1 MNEEFKNEL
10 NFTRKARFIWNIIL
24 GLSIVTY
31 IIMITYQV
39 SNDNSQQS
47 ELFKMKKEISNNTL
61 SIFGQIVKTETKNG
75 ETILTLPAERSLTD
89 LIQQLLVLNLD
100 DDENSVVI
108 NIMKNTNFIITF
120 SYLLLITI
128 SLAMV
133 RTYHNRIKSL
143 LKYLELREKFEDVK
157 DIYFKD
163 QQNENSLN
171 MLLLYFSSSISD
183 STPDT
188 AYEKLFSK
196 INITNRWREK

>member
-1 MNEEFKNEL
+1 
-10 NFTRKARFIWNIIL
+10 
-24 GLSIVTY
+24 
-31 IIMITYQV
+31 
-39 SNDNSQQS
+39 
-47 ELFKMKKEISNNTL
+47 MKKEISNNTL